1 MMLKNY
7 YVSWYPLPIH
17 INMNGRSIFK
27 SYDTYLSC
35 IFSFPWGLSFSVR
48 SISIGVR
55 AFIQIRI
62 TFSKGCNSRG
72 IRNKIAE
79 TRINI
84 CTSYVWII
92 LSIFRILKRDKIFTH
107 FYDIF
112 DQHKCIHIKWDK
124 IYSFYMIFVVHICT
138 HGKKPAIQSLTR
150 YASSTTLVC
159 SSIVKSGLA
168 WSFNLYSNTKGI
180 MNIAEYFWIALDR
193 FWAIEIHFA
202 VPD

>member
-1 MMLKNY
+1 
-7 YVSWYPLPIH
+7 
-17 INMNGRSIFK
+17 MNGRSIFK
-27 SYDTYLSC
+27 SYHTYLSC

-62 TFSKGCNSRG
+62 TFSKGCNSRC

-112 DQHKCIHIKWDK
+112 DQHLNVYTFNGIKYIRFTWSSWSTSAPMVRSQPYNPSPDTLPPLL
-124 IYSFYMIFVVHICT
+124 SF
-138 HGKKPAIQSLTR
+138 A
-150 YASSTTLVC
+150 A
-159 SSIVKSGLA
+159 A
-168 WSFNLYSNTKGI
+168 
-180 MNIAEYFWIALDR
+180 
-193 FWAIEIHFA
+193 
-202 VPD
+202 